1 MRKIAFRGYPKDMSS
16 RDSGSWSIELQQE
29 PTAPQAARRALVER
43 FPALPVQVREN
54 ALVAVTELVSNA
66 VRFGHEP
73 IRVSASLGA
82 ERLVLEVADAGQER
96 PRRRVPAE
104 DGGIGLNL
112 VYLLTDGV
120 EISRDRSYVRCEFD
134 LATRRG
140 APVDPELYEIELVRQ
155 AGTSRIVLRGDIDLN
170 ARPEVERL
178 VAELD
183 RSPPERVVV
192 DLREVTFFDTT
203 GLQMA
208 HHFDRWGRDH
218 GVPVVFTPGSP
229 PVMRALRAAGLA
241 LRLRFSD
248 AAEDQL

>member
-1 MRKIAFRGYPKDMSS
+1 MASHEP
-16 RDSGSWSIELQQE
+16 GSWSIELQQE

-54 ALVAVTELVSNA
+54 ALVAVTELVTNA
-66 VRFGHEP
+66 VRFGREP
-73 IRVSASLGA
+73 IHVRAELET
-82 ERLVLEVADAGQER
+82 ERLVLEVEDGGQAR

-112 VYLLTDGV
+112 VYLLTDRV
-120 EISRDRSYVRCEFD
+120 EIARGRSGVWCEFD
-134 LATRRG
+134 LAARRG
-140 APVDPELYEIELVRQ
+140 VPTDPELYEIEMVRR
-155 AGTSRIVLRGDIDLN
+155 AGTARIVLRGDIDLS

-183 RSPPERVVV
+183 RSPPDRVVV

-203 GLQMA
+203 GLHIA
-208 HHFDRWGRDH
+208 HRVDRWGRDN
-218 GVPVVFTPGSP
+218 GVPVVFTRGSE
-229 PVMRALRAAGLA
+229 PVMRALRAAGLS

-248 AAEDQL
+248 DPEDLR

>member
-1 MRKIAFRGYPKDMSS
+1 MASHE
-16 RDSGSWSIELQQE
+16 SGSWSIELRQE
-29 PTAPQAARRALVER
+29 PTAPQTARRALVER

-66 VRFGHEP
+66 VRFGREP
-73 IRVSASLGA
+73 IRVRADLGA
-82 ERLVLEVADAGQER
+82 ECLVLEVEDEGEAR

-112 VYLLTDGV
+112 VYLLTDRV
-120 EISRDRSYVRCEFD
+120 EIARDRSRVWCAFD
-134 LATRRG
+134 LAARRSE
-140 APVDPELYEIELVRQ
+140 PVHPEHYEVELVRR
-155 AGTSRIVLRGDIDLN
+155 AGTARIVLRGDIDLS
-170 ARPEVERL
+170 ARPEVDRL

-203 GLQMA
+203 GLHIA
-208 HHFDRWGRDH
+208 HRLDRWGRDN
-218 GVPVVFTPGSP
+218 GAPVVFTPGSE

-241 LRLRFSD
+241 LRLEFSD
-248 AAEDQL
+248 DPEDLL

>member
-1 MRKIAFRGYPKDMSS
+1 MAS
-16 RDSGSWSIELQQE
+16 RESGSWSIELQQE

-66 VRFGHEP
+66 VRFGREP
-73 IRVSASLGA
+73 IHVRAELET
-82 ERLVLEVADAGQER
+82 ERLVLEVEDGGQAR

-112 VYLLTDGV
+112 VYLLTDRV
-120 EISRDRSYVRCEFD
+120 EIARDRSRVWCEFD
-134 LATRRG
+134 LAARRG
-140 APVDPELYEIELVRQ
+140 VPADPELYEIELVRR
-155 AGTSRIVLRGDIDLN
+155 AGTARIVLRGDIDLS

-203 GLQMA
+203 GLHIA
-208 HHFDRWGRDH
+208 HRVDRWGSDN
-218 GVPVVFTPGSP
+218 GVPVVFTPGSE
-229 PVMRALRAAGLA
+229 PVMRALRAAGLS

-248 AAEDQL
+248 DPEDLR

>member
-1 MRKIAFRGYPKDMSS
+1 MASHE
-16 RDSGSWSIELQQE
+16 SGSWSIDLQQD
-29 PTAPQAARRALVER
+29 PTAPHTARRALVER

-66 VRFGHEP
+66 VRFGREP
-73 IRVSASLGA
+73 IHVRAALEA
-82 ERLVLEVADAGQER
+82 ERLVLEVEDEGQER

-112 VYLLTDGV
+112 VYLLTDRV
-120 EISRDRSYVRCEFD
+120 EIARDRSRVWCEFD
-134 LATRRG
+134 LAARG
-140 APVDPELYEIELVRQ
+140 DVPADPELYEIELVRA
-155 AGTSRIVLRGDIDLN
+155 AGTARIVLRGDIDLR

-183 RSPPERVVV
+183 GSRPERVVV

-203 GLQMA
+203 GLHIA
-208 HHFDRWGRDH
+208 HRLDRWGRDNRA
-218 GVPVVFTPGSP
+218 PVVFTHGSE
-229 PVMRALRAAGLA
+229 PVMRALRAAGLS

-248 AAEDQL
+248 DPEDLR